1 MIERVLKYG
10 PMFEAAIMDKENQN
24 PLFKFLFDNTVSF
37 SFFFLYVNVY
47 LTTLSKKKSPE
58 HVYYRWKL
66 YSLLQGDT
74 KTHWFD
80 EPFQMFEGGP
90 WWIPPELP
98 LLQVSFFFKK
108 KEDMLTTDLYINIYI
123 YIG

>member
-1 MIERVLKYG
+1 MRTIHRMIERVLKFG

-24 PLFKFLFDNTVSF
+24 PLFKFLFENTVSI
-37 SFFFLYVNVY
+37 FFY
-47 LTTLSKKKSPE
+47 LFIKHCNLIIQEKSPE
-58 HVYYRWKL
+58 HIYYRWKL

-98 LLQVSFFFKK
+98 LLQVK
-108 KEDMLTTDLYINIYI
+108 
-123 YIG
+123 